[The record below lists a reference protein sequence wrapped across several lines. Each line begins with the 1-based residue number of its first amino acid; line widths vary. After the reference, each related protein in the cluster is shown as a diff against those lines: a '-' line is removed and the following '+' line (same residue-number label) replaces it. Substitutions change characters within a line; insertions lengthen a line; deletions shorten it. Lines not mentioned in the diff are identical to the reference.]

1 MEDNKEIII
10 HPLPTSF
17 VGTGEVKG
25 HNFILLK
32 EGDYAFIYK
41 KEQEEN
47 ISFEVFK
54 KKLSPLLISF
64 EDRIYSET
72 DFKYKYPKSEDFGV
86 WAFTFNNF
94 NKALNKFNEINKQQ
108 INE

>member
-1 MEDNKEIII
+1 MENNKAIII
-10 HPLPTSF
+10 HQLPKSF
-17 VGTGEVKG
+17 IGVGEVRD

-41 KEQEEN
+41 KEQEKS

-54 KKLSPLLISF
+54 KKLSPLLISL

-94 NKALNKFNEINKQQ
+94 NKALNKFNKLNVEPNK
-108 INE
+108 